1 MSRYLIL
8 FFAVLGFT
16 SLAHAGK
23 SSVQELQA
31 QCEAARDAKLAP
43 EREALIQKCI
53 QEKNKTP
60 EKCERFYAD
69 HGAGGRTAGGAG
81 RVRLYNDLPEC
92 EAQYK
97 AEKEQST
104 R

>member
-1 MSRYLIL
+1 MIRYLIIVVAM
-8 FFAVLGFT
+8 FGFT
-16 SLAHAGK
+16 SLAHASK
-23 SSVQELQA
+23 PSVQELQA
-31 QCEAARDAKLAP
+31 QCEAAREAKLAP
-43 EREALIQKCI
+43 ERQMLIQECI
-53 QEKNKTP
+53 QKKEKTP

-92 EAQYK
+92 KAQYQ
-97 AEKEQST
+97 AEKEQSS